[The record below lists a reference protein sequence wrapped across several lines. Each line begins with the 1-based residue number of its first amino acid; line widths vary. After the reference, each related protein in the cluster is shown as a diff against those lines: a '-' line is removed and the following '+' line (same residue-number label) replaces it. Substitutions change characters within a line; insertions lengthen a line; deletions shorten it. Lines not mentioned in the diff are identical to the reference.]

1 MYFYSFRLYPFPSF
15 TNESL
20 DQSFTKQ
27 FTGDADQ
34 SIINRRRRTLLSYS
48 LRGFVYFVVRH
59 VEGPDFNNPTD
70 SFVYLMRMCENEGS
84 GDFPIVSLVEIRL
97 EPCDGSKEYAQ
108 KVAFGHLDR
117 LYGEVLL
124 ITYTTNGNAIDSNL
138 CVYTQY
144 DIDTAFNTTIQ
155 SCVNESTEVKYIL
168 PWLLAASSGN
178 PDCNGGGIVSCIRF
192 MYSYSSSSLKTI
204 SVYS

>member
-20 DQSFTKQ
+20 DLSFTNQ
-27 FTGDADQ
+27 FTGDADK
-34 SIINRRRRTLLSYS
+34 SVNRRRRTLLSYS

-59 VEGPDFNNPTD
+59 VEGADFDNPTN
-70 SFVYLMRMCENEGS
+70 SFVYIMRMCENEDS
-84 GDFPIVSLVEIRL
+84 GDIPIVSLVEIRL
-97 EPCDGSKEYAQ
+97 EPCDGSKEYPQ
-108 KVAFGHLDR
+108 KVAFGHLDNF
-117 LYGEVLL
+117 YGEVLL

-155 SCVNESTEVKYIL
+155 SCFDGSASVQYIF
-168 PWLLAASSGN
+168 PWLETAS
-178 PDCNGGGIVSCIRF
+178 GGSRNCAGGRTVSCN
-192 MYSYSSSSLKTI
+192 
-204 SVYS
+204 